1 MPATS
6 KKRSLSLSGF
16 FLEEDQADNS
26 CTYDEELIMKH
37 VEGTELSDSRRPCI
51 MLREETV
58 LSCENAED
66 ALDSYCAFTA
76 STDTLKRQSVLSERA
91 ISLDFSRADMFSNA
105 DSEMDSH
112 SATSQDYVS
121 SKQTWNEKDKDSDD
135 VCNSRFSEAALMD
148 SIREQDVDNNLLN
161 DRHTVPVHDSD
172 KVNSVILQNFSSEE
186 DRHSAKYKNNR
197 CINDCDEVNTT
208 TQLLQIPGI
217 EDRASV
223 KKSHV
228 DKVAF
233 LDQNTLC
240 ISEMLNEGVFEQEE
254 NPSITTTILSSRLT
268 GYDNPK
274 KLTLLDGEEL
284 NESKDQFV
292 MEATSGA
299 TPGSP
304 HVITL
309 GSSSDMLFSPPNSL
323 DSHSMS
329 LLTENSSR
337 QQGLTPSRDS
347 FASTLTAETPNSIQ
361 SGPSPAKL
369 AEDRPILG
377 TVAAHWSHSSSS
389 STQPWWDGKGIPNST
404 NKYKEVVT
412 CLLCNLLFFL
422 LNVLY
427 FTTVSA

>member
-6 KKRSLSLSGF
+6 KKRSLSFSGF
-16 FLEEDQADNS
+16 FLEEDPADNS
-26 CTYDEELIMKH
+26 CTYDEQLIMRH
-37 VEGTELSDSRRPCI
+37 VEGTELSDSKQPCI
-51 MLREETV
+51 KLREETV
-58 LSCENAED
+58 LSRENTKD
-66 ALDSYCAFTA
+66 ALDSYFAFTT
-76 STDTLKRQSVLSERA
+76 STDTLERQSVLSEQA

-105 DSEMDSH
+105 DSEMDFQ

-121 SKQTWNEKDKDSDD
+121 SKQTWNEKDKDFDE
-135 VCNSRFSEAALMD
+135 VCNSRFSEADLMD
-148 SIREQDVDNNLLN
+148 SNREQEVDNDLLN
-161 DRHTVPVHDSD
+161 DRHTIPVHDSD
-172 KVNSVILQNFSSEE
+172 KVKSVILQNFSSEE
-186 DRHSAKYKNNR
+186 DRHSVKYENDR
-197 CINDCDEVNTT
+197 CINDCYEVNTT
-208 TQLLQIPGI
+208 SQLLQIPGI

-240 ISEMLNEGVFEQEE
+240 ISEMLNEGEFEQEQ
-254 NPSITTTILSSRLT
+254 NPSITTAILSSTLT
-268 GYDNPK
+268 GYGDPK
-274 KLTLLDGEEL
+274 KPTLLDGEEL
-284 NESKDQFV
+284 SESKEQFV

-337 QQGLTPSRDS
+337 QQGLTPSRAS
-347 FASTLTAETPNSIQ
+347 FASSLTAETPNSIQ

-412 CLLCNLLFFL
+412 FVYYVFYFFFL
-422 LNVLY
+422 NVVY
-427 FTTVSA
+427 FTTVNA